1 MPLRWQERTTVGQV
15 SVLDPALADG
25 RVAARQL
32 VLVSLVQVL
41 AVSTWFAASAAAPA
55 LRAEWE
61 IGQVAEA
68 LLTIG
73 VQLGFVVGALASAA
87 TNLPDRVS
95 PPRLM
100 GVGAGG
106 GVARHACHGPGGGRV
121 RCWPWCC
128 ELVTGVALALVYP
141 VGMKIVVSW
150 FADRRGLAVS
160 VMVGSL
166 TLGSIFPQLV
176 AGSLG
181 PAWRTALVVTAVLA
195 GVAAVLQRWIV
206 VGPLVT
212 RSDGF
217 HPGVVLDVWRDR
229 APRLANLGYLGHMWE
244 LYAVWAW
251 APAFLV
257 ASLAARGEP
266 AGRATV
272 GAIVFV
278 AFGLGGLAG
287 CLAAGVLGDRL
298 GRARAAAFAMVVSG
312 LCCLAA
318 AAAYG
323 GPLWLLVPLLV
334 VWGAS
339 VIADSAM
346 FSACLG
352 TVVDQRYVGTALTL
366 QTALGFLLTV
376 VTIQGVPVVADALGW
391 PVAVALLAVGPL
403 LGSVAMIRLTPLLPA
418 R

>member
-1 MPLRWQERTTVGQV
+1 MTDVAAPD
-15 SVLDPALADG
+15 S

-32 VLVSLVQVL
+32 LLVSVVQVL

-55 LRAEWE
+55 LRSEWE
-61 IGQVAEA
+61 IGRVGEA

-87 TNLPDRVS
+87 TNLPDRFS

-100 GVGAGG
+100 GLGAA
-106 GVARHACHGPGGGRV
+106 VASLATLATALVVDGPVAAVVLR
-121 RCWPWCC
+121 
-128 ELVTGVALALVYP
+128 LVTGVALALVYP

-160 VMVGSL
+160 VMVGAL

-181 PAWRTALVVTAVLA
+181 PAWRTALVVTALLA
-195 GVAAVLQRWIV
+195 GVAALLQRWIV

-217 HPGVVLDVWRDR
+217 HPGVVVEVWRDR

-251 APAFLV
+251 APAFLA
-257 ASLAARGEP
+257 ASLAAAGSP
-266 AGRATV
+266 ASRSTV
-272 GAIVFV
+272 GVVVFA
-278 AFGLGGLAG
+278 AFGLGGLGG
-287 CLAAGVLGDRL
+287 CLLAGWAGDRW
-298 GRARAAAFAMVVSG
+298 GRARAAAGAMVVSG
-312 LCCLAA
+312 LCCLTA

-323 GPLWLLVPLLV
+323 SGLGVLVPLLV

-352 TVVDQRYVGTALTL
+352 TVVDQRWVGTALTL

-376 VTIQGVPVVADALGW
+376 VTIQGVPIVAAAYGW
-391 PVAVALLAVGPL
+391 PVAVALLSVGPL
-403 LGSVAMIRLTPLLPA
+403 LGAIAMLRLTPLLPGRA
-418 R
+418 

>member
-1 MPLRWQERTTVGQV
+1 VTVV
-15 SVLDPALADG
+15 AVPDG
-25 RVAARQL
+25 RVAVRQL
-32 VLVSLVQVL
+32 ALVSVVQVL

-61 IGQVAEA
+61 IGRVGEA
-68 LLTIG
+68 LLTVG

-87 TNLPDRVS
+87 TNLPDRVH

-100 GVGAGG
+100 GIGAGLAA
-106 GVARHACHGPGGGRV
+106 VATLLTALVADGPALAVVLRV
-121 RCWPWCC
+121 
-128 ELVTGVALALVYP
+128 VTGVALALVYP

-150 FADRRGLAVS
+150 FVGRRGLAVS

-195 GVAAVLQRWIV
+195 GLAAVLQRWIV

-217 HPGVVLDVWRDR
+217 HPGVVLDVWRSR

-251 APAFLV
+251 APAYLT
-257 ASLAARGEP
+257 ASLLARDEP
-266 AGRATV
+266 APRATV
-272 GAIVFV
+272 GLLVFV
-278 AFGLGGLAG
+278 AFGVGGLGGCLLAG
-287 CLAAGVLGDRL
+287 LVGDRW
-298 GRARAAAFAMVVSG
+298 GRARAAAGAMVVSG
-312 LCCLAA
+312 TCCLLAA
-318 AAAYG
+318 VLFGA
-323 GPLWLLVPLLV
+323 PLWLFVPLLV

-352 TVVDQRYVGTALTL
+352 TVVDPRYVGTALTL

-376 VTIQGVPVVADALGW
+376 VTIQGVPVVAGALGW
-391 PVAVALLAVGPL
+391 PVAVALLSVGPL
-403 LGSVAMIRLTPLLPA
+403 LGSLAMLRLTPLLP
-418 R
+418 RG

>member
-1 MPLRWQERTTVGQV
+1 MTVLAVPDGRLAVRQLALV
-15 SVLDPALADG
+15 SV
-25 RVAARQL
+25 
-32 VLVSLVQVL
+32 VQVL

-61 IGQVAEA
+61 IGRVGEA
-68 LLTIG
+68 LLTVG

-87 TNLPDRVS
+87 SNLPDRVH

-100 GVGAGG
+100 GIGAGVA
-106 GVARHACHGPGGGRV
+106 GVATLLTALVADGPALAVVLRV
-121 RCWPWCC
+121 
-128 ELVTGVALALVYP
+128 VTGVALALVYP

-150 FADRRGLAVS
+150 FAGRRGLAVS

-195 GVAAVLQRWIV
+195 GLAAVLQRWIV

-217 HPGVVLDVWRDR
+217 HPGVVLDVWRSR

-251 APAFLV
+251 APAYLT
-257 ASLAARGEP
+257 ASLLARDEP
-266 AGRATV
+266 APRATV
-272 GAIVFV
+272 GLLVFV
-278 AFGLGGLAG
+278 AFGVGGLGGCLLAG
-287 CLAAGVLGDRL
+287 LVGDRW
-298 GRARAAAFAMVVSG
+298 GRARAAAGAMVVSG
-312 LCCLAA
+312 TCCLLAA
-318 AAAYG
+318 VLFGA
-323 GPLWLLVPLLV
+323 PLWLLVPLLV

-352 TVVDQRYVGTALTL
+352 TVVDPRYVGTALTL

-376 VTIQGVPVVADALGW
+376 VTIQGVPVVAGALGW
-391 PVAVALLAVGPL
+391 PTAVALLSVGPL
-403 LGSVAMIRLTPLLPA
+403 LGSLAMLRLTPLLP
-418 R
+418 RG

>member
-1 MPLRWQERTTVGQV
+1 VTVV
-15 SVLDPALADG
+15 AVPDG
-25 RVAARQL
+25 RVAVRQL
-32 VLVSLVQVL
+32 ALVSVVQVL

-61 IGQVAEA
+61 IGRVGEA
-68 LLTIG
+68 LLTVG

-87 TNLPDRVS
+87 TNLPDRVH

-100 GVGAGG
+100 GIGAGLAA
-106 GVARHACHGPGGGRV
+106 VATLLTALVADGPALAVVLRV
-121 RCWPWCC
+121 
-128 ELVTGVALALVYP
+128 VTGVALALVYP

-150 FADRRGLAVS
+150 FVGRRGLAVS

-195 GVAAVLQRWIV
+195 GLAAVLQRWIV

-217 HPGVVLDVWRDR
+217 HPGVVLDVWRSR

-251 APAFLV
+251 APAYLT
-257 ASLAARGEP
+257 ASLLARDEP
-266 AGRATV
+266 APRATV
-272 GAIVFV
+272 GLLVFV
-278 AFGLGGLAG
+278 AFGVGGLGGCLLAG
-287 CLAAGVLGDRL
+287 LVGDRW
-298 GRARAAAFAMVVSG
+298 GRARAAAGAMVVSG
-312 LCCLAA
+312 SCCLLAA
-318 AAAYG
+318 VLFGA
-323 GPLWLLVPLLV
+323 PLWLLVPLLV

-352 TVVDQRYVGTALTL
+352 TVVDPRYVGTALTL

-376 VTIQGVPVVADALGW
+376 VTIQGVPVVAGALGW
-391 PVAVALLAVGPL
+391 PVAVALLSVGPL
-403 LGSVAMIRLTPLLPA
+403 LGSLAMLRLTPLLP
-418 R
+418 RG

>member
-1 MPLRWQERTTVGQV
+1 VTVV
-15 SVLDPALADG
+15 AVPDG
-25 RVAARQL
+25 RVAVRQL
-32 VLVSLVQVL
+32 ALVSVVQVL

-61 IGQVAEA
+61 IGRVGEA
-68 LLTIG
+68 LLTVG

-87 TNLPDRVS
+87 TNLPDRVH

-100 GVGAGG
+100 GIGAGLAA
-106 GVARHACHGPGGGRV
+106 VATLLTALVADGPALAVVLRV
-121 RCWPWCC
+121 
-128 ELVTGVALALVYP
+128 VTGVALALVYP

-195 GVAAVLQRWIV
+195 GLAAVMQRWIV

-217 HPGVVLDVWRDR
+217 HPGVVLDVWRAR

-251 APAFLV
+251 APAYLT
-257 ASLAARGEP
+257 ASLLARDEP
-266 AGRATV
+266 APRATV
-272 GAIVFV
+272 GLLVFV
-278 AFGLGGLAG
+278 AFGAGGLGGCLLAG
-287 CLAAGVLGDRL
+287 LVGDRW
-298 GRARAAAFAMVVSG
+298 GRARAAAGAMVVSG
-312 LCCLAA
+312 SCCLLAA
-318 AAAYG
+318 VLFGA
-323 GPLWLLVPLLV
+323 PLWLLVPLLV

-352 TVVDQRYVGTALTL
+352 TVVDPRYVGTALTL

-376 VTIQGVPVVADALGW
+376 VTIQGVPVVAGALGW
-391 PVAVALLAVGPL
+391 PVAVALLSVGPL
-403 LGSVAMIRLTPLLPA
+403 LGSLAMLRLTPLLP
-418 R
+418 RG

>member
-1 MPLRWQERTTVGQV
+1 VTVV
-15 SVLDPALADG
+15 AVPDG
-25 RVAARQL
+25 RVAVRQL
-32 VLVSLVQVL
+32 ALVSVVQVL

-61 IGQVAEA
+61 IGRVGEA
-68 LLTIG
+68 LLTVG

-87 TNLPDRVS
+87 TNLPDRVH

-100 GVGAGG
+100 GIGAGLAA
-106 GVARHACHGPGGGRV
+106 VATLLTALVADGPALAVVLRV
-121 RCWPWCC
+121 
-128 ELVTGVALALVYP
+128 VTGVALALVYP

-150 FADRRGLAVS
+150 FVGRRGLAVS

-195 GVAAVLQRWIV
+195 GLAAVLQRWIV

-217 HPGVVLDVWRDR
+217 HPGVVLDVWRSR

-251 APAFLV
+251 APAYLT
-257 ASLAARGEP
+257 ASLLARDEP
-266 AGRATV
+266 APRATV
-272 GAIVFV
+272 GLLVFV
-278 AFGLGGLAG
+278 AFGVGGLGGCLLAG
-287 CLAAGVLGDRL
+287 LVGDRW
-298 GRARAAAFAMVVSG
+298 GRARAAAGAMVVSG
-312 LCCLAA
+312 TCCLLAA
-318 AAAYG
+318 VLFGA
-323 GPLWLLVPLLV
+323 PLWLLVPLLV

-352 TVVDQRYVGTALTL
+352 TVVDPRYVGTALTL

-376 VTIQGVPVVADALGW
+376 VTIQGVPVVAGALGW
-391 PVAVALLAVGPL
+391 PVAVALLSVGPL
-403 LGSVAMIRLTPLLPA
+403 LGSLAMLRLTPLLP
-418 R
+418 RG

>member
-1 MPLRWQERTTVGQV
+1 M
-15 SVLDPALADG
+15 A
-25 RVAARQL
+25 VA
-32 VLVSLVQVL
+32 
-41 AVSTWFAASAAAPA
+41 TWFAASAAAPA

-61 IGQVAEA
+61 MGRIGEA

-87 TNLPDRVS
+87 TNLPDRVD

-100 GVGAGG
+100 ALGATVAALATLATATLVDGVVA
-106 GVARHACHGPGGGRV
+106 GVALRI
-121 RCWPWCC
+121 
-128 ELVTGVALALVYP
+128 VTGTALALVYP
-141 VGMKIVVSW
+141 VGMKLVVSW
-150 FADRRGLAVS
+150 FVDRRGLAVS
-160 VMVGSL
+160 IMVGSL
-166 TLGSIFPQLV
+166 TLGSILPQLI

-181 PAWRTALVVTAVLA
+181 SAWRTALLVSAGLA
-195 GVAAVLQRWIV
+195 LLAAVLQRWIV

-244 LYAVWAW
+244 LYALWAW
-251 APAFLV
+251 APAFV
-257 ASLAARGEP
+257 SASLAARGDRP
-266 AGRATV
+266 SAVTV
-272 GAIVFV
+272 GVIVFV
-278 AFGLGGLAG
+278 SMGLCGLLG
-287 CLAAGVLGDRL
+287 CVAAGWLGDRL
-298 GRARAAAFAMVVSG
+298 GLARAAAGAMVVSG
-312 LCCLAA
+312 SCCLLAA
-318 AAAYG
+318 LAFG
-323 GPLWLLVPLLV
+323 GPAYVLVPLLM

-352 TVVDQRYVGTALTL
+352 TVVDPRYVGTALTL

-376 VTIQGVPVVADALGW
+376 VTIQLVPVVAGAVGW
-391 PVAVALLAVGPL
+391 PLAVAMLGLGPL
-403 LGSVAMIRLTPLLPA
+403 LGAVAMVRLTPLLSG

>member
-1 MPLRWQERTTVGQV
+1 MAP
-15 SVLDPALADG
+15 DG

-61 IGQVAEA
+61 IGRVGEA
-68 LLTIG
+68 LLTVG
-73 VQLGFVVGALASAA
+73 VQLGFVAGALASAA
-87 TNLPDRVS
+87 TNLPDRVD

-100 GVGAGG
+100 GIGAGMA
-106 GVARHACHGPGGGRV
+106 GVATLATALVADGPVLAVVLRV
-121 RCWPWCC
+121 
-128 ELVTGVALALVYP
+128 VTGVALALVYP
-141 VGMKIVVSW
+141 VGMKVVVSW
-150 FADRRGLAVS
+150 FADRRGLAVG

-166 TLGSIFPQLV
+166 TIGSIFPQLV

-181 PAWRTALVVTAVLA
+181 PAWRSALVVTAVLA
-195 GVAAVLQRWIV
+195 GIAAVLQRWIV

-217 HPGVVLDVWRDR
+217 HPGVVLDVWRER

-251 APAFLV
+251 APAYLT
-257 ASLAARGEP
+257 ASLLARDEP
-266 AGRATV
+266 APRATV
-272 GAIVFV
+272 GLVVFV
-278 AFGLGGLAG
+278 AFGLGGLVG
-287 CLAAGVLGDRL
+287 CLVTGLLGDRF
-298 GRARAAAFAMVVSG
+298 GRARAAAGAMLVSG
-312 LCCLAA
+312 ACCLLAA
-318 AAAYG
+318 VAFG
-323 GPLWLLVPLLV
+323 GPLWMLVPLLV

-376 VTIQGVPVVADALGW
+376 VTIQGVPVVAGALGW
-391 PVAVALLAVGPL
+391 PVAVALLSVGPL
-403 LGSVAMIRLTPLLPA
+403 LGALAMLRLTPLLPA
-418 R
+418 RV

>member
-1 MPLRWQERTTVGQV
+1 MTVLAV
-15 SVLDPALADG
+15 ADG
-25 RVAARQL
+25 RVAVRQL
-32 VLVSLVQVL
+32 ALVSVVQVL

-61 IGQVAEA
+61 IGRVGEA
-68 LLTIG
+68 LLTVG
-73 VQLGFVVGALASAA
+73 VQLGFVGGALASAA
-87 TNLPDRVS
+87 TNLPDRVH

-100 GVGAGG
+100 GIGAG
-106 GVARHACHGPGGGRV
+106 VAAVATLLTALVADGPALAVVLRV
-121 RCWPWCC
+121 
-128 ELVTGVALALVYP
+128 VTGVALALVYP

-217 HPGVVLDVWRDR
+217 HPGVVLDVWRAR

-251 APAFLV
+251 APAYLT
-257 ASLAARGEP
+257 ASLLARDEP
-266 AGRATV
+266 APRATV
-272 GAIVFV
+272 GLLVFV
-278 AFGLGGLAG
+278 AFGVGGLGGCLLAG
-287 CLAAGVLGDRL
+287 LVGDRW
-298 GRARAAAFAMVVSG
+298 GRARAAAGAMVVSG
-312 LCCLAA
+312 TCCLLAA
-318 AAAYG
+318 VLFGA
-323 GPLWLLVPLLV
+323 PLWLLVPLLV

-352 TVVDQRYVGTALTL
+352 TVVDPRYVGTALTL

-376 VTIQGVPVVADALGW
+376 VTIQGVPVVAGALGW
-391 PVAVALLAVGPL
+391 PTAVALLSVGPL
-403 LGSVAMIRLTPLLPA
+403 LGSLAMLRLTPLLP
-418 R
+418 RG

>member
-1 MPLRWQERTTVGQV
+1 VTAVAVP
-15 SVLDPALADG
+15 DG
-25 RVAARQL
+25 RVAVRQL
-32 VLVSLVQVL
+32 ALVSVVQVL

-61 IGQVAEA
+61 IGRVGEA
-68 LLTIG
+68 LLTVG

-87 TNLPDRVS
+87 TNLPDRVH

-100 GVGAGG
+100 GIGAGLAA
-106 GVARHACHGPGGGRV
+106 VATLLTALVADGPALAVVLRV
-121 RCWPWCC
+121 
-128 ELVTGVALALVYP
+128 VTGVALALVYP

-181 PAWRTALVVTAVLA
+181 SAWRTALVVTAVLA
-195 GVAAVLQRWIV
+195 GLAAVLQRWIV

-217 HPGVVLDVWRDR
+217 HPGVVLDVWRSR

-251 APAFLV
+251 APAYLT
-257 ASLAARGEP
+257 ASLLARDEP
-266 AGRATV
+266 APRATV
-272 GAIVFV
+272 GLLVFV
-278 AFGLGGLAG
+278 AFGVGGLGGCLLAG
-287 CLAAGVLGDRL
+287 LVGDRW
-298 GRARAAAFAMVVSG
+298 GRARAAAGAMVVSG
-312 LCCLAA
+312 CCCLLAA
-318 AAAYG
+318 VLFGA
-323 GPLWLLVPLLV
+323 PLWLLVPLLV

-352 TVVDQRYVGTALTL
+352 TVVDPRYVGTALTL

-376 VTIQGVPVVADALGW
+376 VTIQGVPVVAGALGW
-391 PVAVALLAVGPL
+391 PVAVALLSVGPL
-403 LGSVAMIRLTPLLPA
+403 LGSLAMLRLTPLLP
-418 R
+418 RG

>member
-1 MPLRWQERTTVGQV
+1 VTVV
-15 SVLDPALADG
+15 AVPDG
-25 RVAARQL
+25 RVAVRQL
-32 VLVSLVQVL
+32 ALVSVVQVL

-61 IGQVAEA
+61 IGRVGEA
-68 LLTIG
+68 LLTVG

-87 TNLPDRVS
+87 TNLPDRVH

-100 GVGAGG
+100 GIGAGLAA
-106 GVARHACHGPGGGRV
+106 VATLLTALVADGPALAVVLRV
-121 RCWPWCC
+121 
-128 ELVTGVALALVYP
+128 VTGVALALVYP

-195 GVAAVLQRWIV
+195 GLAAVLQRWIV

-217 HPGVVLDVWRDR
+217 HPGVVLDVWRSR

-251 APAFLV
+251 APAYLT
-257 ASLAARGEP
+257 ASLLARDEP
-266 AGRATV
+266 APRATV
-272 GAIVFV
+272 GLLVFV
-278 AFGLGGLAG
+278 AFGVGGLGGCLLAG
-287 CLAAGVLGDRL
+287 LVGDRW
-298 GRARAAAFAMVVSG
+298 GRARAAAGAMVVSG
-312 LCCLAA
+312 SCCLLAA
-318 AAAYG
+318 VLFGA
-323 GPLWLLVPLLV
+323 PLWLLVPLLV

-352 TVVDQRYVGTALTL
+352 TVVDPRYVGTALTL

-376 VTIQGVPVVADALGW
+376 VTIQGVPVVAGALGW
-391 PVAVALLAVGPL
+391 PVAVALLSVGPL
-403 LGSVAMIRLTPLLPA
+403 LGSLAMLRLTPLLP
-418 R
+418 RG

>member
-1 MPLRWQERTTVGQV
+1 VTVV
-15 SVLDPALADG
+15 AVPDG
-25 RVAARQL
+25 RVAVRQL
-32 VLVSLVQVL
+32 ALVSVVQVL

-55 LRAEWE
+55 LRAEWD
-61 IGQVAEA
+61 IGRVGEA
-68 LLTIG
+68 LLTVG

-87 TNLPDRVS
+87 TNLPDRVH

-100 GVGAGG
+100 GIGAGLAA
-106 GVARHACHGPGGGRV
+106 VATLLTALVADGPALAVVLRV
-121 RCWPWCC
+121 
-128 ELVTGVALALVYP
+128 VTGVALALVYP

-195 GVAAVLQRWIV
+195 GLAAVLQRWIV

-217 HPGVVLDVWRDR
+217 HPGVVLDVWRSR

-251 APAFLV
+251 APAYLT
-257 ASLAARGEP
+257 ASLLARDEP
-266 AGRATV
+266 APRATV
-272 GAIVFV
+272 GLLVFV
-278 AFGLGGLAG
+278 AFGVGGLGGCLLAG
-287 CLAAGVLGDRL
+287 LVGDRW
-298 GRARAAAFAMVVSG
+298 GRARAAAGAMVVSG
-312 LCCLAA
+312 SCCLLAA
-318 AAAYG
+318 VLFGA
-323 GPLWLLVPLLV
+323 PLWLLVPLLV

-352 TVVDQRYVGTALTL
+352 TVVDPRYVGTALTL

-376 VTIQGVPVVADALGW
+376 VTIQGVPVVAGALGW
-391 PVAVALLAVGPL
+391 PVAVALLSVGPL
-403 LGSVAMIRLTPLLPA
+403 LGSLAMLRLTPLLP
-418 R
+418 RG

>member
-1 MPLRWQERTTVGQV
+1 VTVV
-15 SVLDPALADG
+15 AVPDG
-25 RVAARQL
+25 RVAVRQL
-32 VLVSLVQVL
+32 ALVSVVQVL

-61 IGQVAEA
+61 IGRVGEA
-68 LLTIG
+68 LLTVG

-87 TNLPDRVS
+87 TNLPDRVH

-100 GVGAGG
+100 GIGAGLAA
-106 GVARHACHGPGGGRV
+106 VATLLTALVADGPALAVVLRV
-121 RCWPWCC
+121 
-128 ELVTGVALALVYP
+128 VTGVALALVYP

-150 FADRRGLAVS
+150 FVGRRGLAVS

-195 GVAAVLQRWIV
+195 GLAAVLQRWIV

-217 HPGVVLDVWRDR
+217 HPGVVLDVWRAR

-251 APAFLV
+251 APAYLT
-257 ASLAARGEP
+257 ASLLARDEP
-266 AGRATV
+266 APRATV
-272 GAIVFV
+272 GLLVFV
-278 AFGLGGLAG
+278 AFGVGGLGGCLLAG
-287 CLAAGVLGDRL
+287 LVGDRW
-298 GRARAAAFAMVVSG
+298 GRARAAAGAMVVSG
-312 LCCLAA
+312 TCCLLAA
-318 AAAYG
+318 VLFGA
-323 GPLWLLVPLLV
+323 PLWLLVPLLV

-352 TVVDQRYVGTALTL
+352 TVVDPRYVGTALTL

-376 VTIQGVPVVADALGW
+376 VTIQGVPVVAGALGW
-391 PVAVALLAVGPL
+391 PVAVALLSVGPL
-403 LGSVAMIRLTPLLPA
+403 LGSLAMLRLTPLLP
-418 R
+418 RG

>member
-1 MPLRWQERTTVGQV
+1 MTPPTTLVE
-15 SVLDPALADG
+15 ADG
-25 RVAARQL
+25 RTAVRQL
-32 VLVSLVQVL
+32 ALISAVQVM
-41 AVSTWFAASAAAPA
+41 AVATWFAASAAAPA

-61 IGQVAEA
+61 MGRIGEA

-87 TNLPDRVS
+87 TNLPDRVD

-100 GVGAGG
+100 ALGATVAALATLATATLVDGVVA
-106 GVARHACHGPGGGRV
+106 GVALRI
-121 RCWPWCC
+121 
-128 ELVTGVALALVYP
+128 VTGTALALVYP
-141 VGMKIVVSW
+141 VGMKLVVSW
-150 FADRRGLAVS
+150 FVDRRGLAVS
-160 VMVGSL
+160 IMVGSL
-166 TLGSIFPQLV
+166 TLGSILPQLI

-181 PAWRTALVVTAVLA
+181 SAWRTALLVSAGLA
-195 GVAAVLQRWIV
+195 LLAAVLQRWIV

-244 LYAVWAW
+244 LYALWAW
-251 APAFLV
+251 APAFV
-257 ASLAARGEP
+257 SASLAARGDRP
-266 AGRATV
+266 SAVTV
-272 GAIVFV
+272 GVIVFV
-278 AFGLGGLAG
+278 SMGLCGLLG
-287 CLAAGVLGDRL
+287 CVAAGWLGDRL
-298 GRARAAAFAMVVSG
+298 GLARAAAGAMVVSG
-312 LCCLAA
+312 SCCLLAA
-318 AAAYG
+318 LAFG
-323 GPLWLLVPLLV
+323 GPAYVLVPLLM

-352 TVVDQRYVGTALTL
+352 TVVDPRYVGTALTL

-376 VTIQGVPVVADALGW
+376 VTIQLVPVVAGAVGW
-391 PVAVALLAVGPL
+391 PLAVAMLGLGPL
-403 LGSVAMIRLTPLLPA
+403 LGAVAMVRLTPLLSG